1 MAETRNLTGPEF
13 ARYAKLRG
21 LADATRDLAEA
32 PHRIPESVWAEVHGD
47 QSDTEVNESSQINL
61 TESETAMT
69 TQQTPATETI
79 IELTGGKHPCACSDD
94 CASLTGRT
102 FAQGHDAR
110 LVTRLRNAVRDG
122 NMTAT
127 EAIVE
132 VTRRGGLDG
141 LRFKLERAIDNA
153 ARPKKSRKGKGGKA
167 KVVETMDLDGFTIRA
182 IPETTEPARAK
193 VGRWEYEGTI
203 RTHRLAE
210 EGSTEADTLLVFEY
224 ISRGDQPELMETT
237 RYKRVAQPEPEAEVS
252 DDLPTSVS
260 LRGDASAEAAR
271 EEVAAI
277 DADDTSDIPF

>member
-1 MAETRNLTGPEF
+1 MTETRNLTGPEF

-32 PHRIPESVWAEVHGD
+32 PHRVPESVWAEVRGD
-47 QSDTEVNESSQINL
+47 QPSTDNESTQINL

-69 TQQTPATETI
+69 TQQTPGTETI
-79 IELTGGKHPCACSDD
+79 IELTGGKHPCACSDN
-94 CASLTGRT
+94 CPGLTSRT

-153 ARPKKSRKGKGGKA
+153 ARPKKSRKGKGKGGKA
-167 KVVETMDLDGFTIRA
+167 KVVETMELDGFTIRA

-193 VGRWEYEGTI
+193 VGRWEYDGTI

-224 ISRGDQPELMETT
+224 VTRGDQPELMETT
-237 RYKRVAQPEPEAEVS
+237 RYKRVAQPEAEVA
-252 DDLPTSVS
+252 P
-260 LRGDASAEAAR
+260 
-271 EEVAAI
+271 
-277 DADDTSDIPF
+277 ADDHSDIPF